1 MLDGMGK
8 NEMRAADADR
18 QQVADALRQAL
29 NEGRL
34 DLHEYDERL
43 QRTYAAKTYGDLDG
57 LLQDLPAVVSQA
69 QVAPFAGEAAAAA
82 VPDGRV
88 AHPDATRR
96 WLVETWDDWAGAVG
110 VTTAIWVVICVMSQ
124 NLLYFWPGWV
134 AGPWGAYLLW
144 ETIRGLSTG
153 EPQKWATA
161 QERARADKQARRQA
175 KRERRAL
182 GGQASAEE
190 DREPAG

>member
-1 MLDGMGK
+1 MGRD
-8 NEMRAADADR
+8 EMRAADADR

-34 DLHEYDERL
+34 DLNEYDERL

-57 LLQDLPAVVSQA
+57 LLHDLPTVVPTAQS
-69 QVAPFAGEAAAAA
+69 QVAPFAGGA
-82 VPDGRV
+82 VPAVAPDGQV
-88 AHPDATRR
+88 VHPDATRR

-110 VTTAIWVVICVMSQ
+110 VTTMIWAVICLMSQ
-124 NLLYFWPGWV
+124 EFQYFWPGWV
-134 AGPWGAYLLW
+134 AGPWGAYLVW

-153 EPQKWATA
+153 EPQKWAA
-161 QERARADKQARRQA
+161 REERKRADKLAKKQA

-182 GGQASAEE
+182 GADAVVSGD
-190 DREPAG
+190 DRENAG

>member
-1 MLDGMGK
+1 MGRD
-8 NEMRAADADR
+8 EMRAADADR
-18 QQVADALRQAL
+18 ERVADALRQAM

-57 LLQDLPAVVSQA
+57 LLHDLPTVVPAAHA
-69 QVAPFAGEAAAAA
+69 QVVPFAGGA
-82 VPDGRV
+82 VRATTTPDGTV
-88 AHPDATRR
+88 VHPDATRR

-110 VTTAIWVVICVMSQ
+110 VTTMVWVVICLMSQ
-124 NLLYFWPGWV
+124 EFQYFWPGWV
-134 AGPWGAYLLW
+134 AGPWGAYLVW

-153 EPQKWATA
+153 EPQRWAGRE
-161 QERARADKQARRQA
+161 ERKRADKLAKKQA

-182 GGQASAEE
+182 E
-190 DREPAG
+190 DDTTPSGDGRETAG